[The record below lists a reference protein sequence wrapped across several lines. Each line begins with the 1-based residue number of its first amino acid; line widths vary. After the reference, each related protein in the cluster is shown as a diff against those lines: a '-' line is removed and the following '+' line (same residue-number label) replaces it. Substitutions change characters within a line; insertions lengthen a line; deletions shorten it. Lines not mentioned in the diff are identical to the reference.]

1 MSVFRNLVE
10 LLLPANCLFCEL
22 APKPI
27 CDNCAARFDGRVREV
42 SRGGLSGFALFEF
55 NEDASAAISA
65 FKEHGQFALAN
76 QLVDRLVTPAVLA
89 RLKEFGADVL
99 VAMPSA
105 PKSFAKRGFSPAEV
119 VALALA
125 RQAKLPVQRGALRLT
140 RTTQDQA
147 ALGIAGRAE
156 NLVGAMT
163 ADPLLPKATWANRRV
178 LIVDD
183 IVTTGASVIEAA
195 RAIEQAGAE
204 VVGFFSL
211 AETIL
216 RNAAQ
221 SSK

>member
-10 LLLPANCLFCEL
+10 LLLPANCLYCEL

-27 CDNCAARFDGRVREV
+27 CDNCASRFDGRVREV
-42 SRGGLSGFALFEF
+42 SRGGLSGLALFEF
-55 NEDASAAISA
+55 TEDASAAISA
-65 FKEHGQFALAN
+65 FKEHGQFAIAN

-89 RLKEFGADVL
+89 RLKEFGADVF

-105 PKSFAKRGFSPAEV
+105 AKSFAKRGFSPAEV

-125 RQAKLPVQRGALRLT
+125 RHARLPVQRGALRLT

-163 ADPLLPKATWANRRV
+163 ASSALANRRV

-195 RAIEQAGAE
+195 RATEQAGAE

>member
-1 MSVFRNLVE
+1 MSVFQNLVE

-27 CDNCAARFDGRVREV
+27 CDNCVARFDGRVRGV
-42 SRGGLSGFALFEF
+42 SRGGLTGLALFEF
-55 NEDASAAISA
+55 DQDASSAISA
-65 FKEHGQFALAN
+65 FKEHGQFAIAK
-76 QLVDRLVTPAVLA
+76 QLIDRLVIPEVLA
-89 RLKEFGADVL
+89 KLRALEPTVL

-105 PKSFAKRGFSPAEV
+105 YKSFAKRGFSPAEV

-125 RQAKLPVQRGALRLT
+125 RHAKLPVQRGALRLT

-156 NLVGAMT
+156 NLVQAMT
-163 ADPLLPKATWANRRV
+163 ASSALANRRV

-195 RAIEQAGAE
+195 RAIEQSGAE
-204 VVGFFSL
+204 VAGFFSL

>member
-10 LLLPANCLFCEL
+10 LLLPANCLYCEL

-42 SRGGLSGFALFEF
+42 SRGGLSGLALFEF
-55 NEDASAAISA
+55 SEDASAAISA

-76 QLVDRLVTPAVLA
+76 QLVDRLVTPAVLV

-125 RQAKLPVQRGALRLT
+125 RHARLPVQRGALRLT

-163 ADPLLPKATWANRRV
+163 ASSALANRRV

-195 RAIEQAGAE
+195 RATEQAGAE

>member
-22 APKPI
+22 PPKPI
-27 CDNCAARFDGRVREV
+27 CDSCAARFDGRVREV
-42 SRGGLSGFALFEF
+42 SRGGLTGLGLFEF
-55 NEDASAAISA
+55 DQDASAAISA
-65 FKEHGQFALAN
+65 FKEHGQFAIAN
-76 QLVDRLVTPAVLA
+76 QLVERLVSLSVLA
-89 RLKEFGADVL
+89 QLKTFKPHVL

-105 PKSFAKRGFSPAEV
+105 AKSFAKRGFSPAEV

-125 RQAKLPVQRGALRLT
+125 RHAKLPVQRGALRLT

-156 NLVGAMT
+156 NLVGAMS
-163 ADPLLPKATWANRRV
+163 ASSALANRRV

-204 VVGFFSL
+204 VAGFFSL

-221 SSK
+221 SAK

>member
-27 CDNCAARFDGRVREV
+27 CDNCASRFDGRVREV
-42 SRGGLSGFALFEF
+42 SRGGLSGLALFEF
-55 NEDASAAISA
+55 TEDASAAISA
-65 FKEHGQFALAN
+65 FKEHGQFAIAN

-89 RLKEFGADVL
+89 RLKEFGADVF

-105 PKSFAKRGFSPAEV
+105 AKSFAKRGFSPAEV

-125 RQAKLPVQRGALRLT
+125 RHARLPVQRGALRLT

-163 ADPLLPKATWANRRV
+163 ASSALANRRV

-195 RAIEQAGAE
+195 RATEQAGAE